1 MWRDWCLQQWSH
13 DREEAKD
20 AWLNN
25 DMKTWGLV
33 FGVVG
38 RRELK
43 HVKPSPSSFTIKLV
57 SSLGNTK
64 QLLRQYSWNLY
75 RGKKWSVFSFCFTKY
90 PGITVYLQF
99 KHSSDFQATEF
110 FTNSCLNY
118 PKNVQMWSVKG
129 VLASKQK
136 LLVHWAKNR
145 WTCLYAFLALS
156 HCVCKT
162 YPWIIILTVE
172 MEYINHN

>member
-1 MWRDWCLQQWSH
+1 MAIRSNFSD
-13 DREEAKD
+13 
-20 AWLNN
+20 N
-25 DMKTWGLV
+25 MK
-33 FGVVG
+33 
-38 RRELK
+38 
-43 HVKPSPSSFTIKLV
+43 
-57 SSLGNTK
+57 
-64 QLLRQYSWNLY
+64 LLHETSAEVR
-75 RGKKWSVFSFCFTKY
+75 SVFSFCFTKY
-90 PGITVYLQF
+90 LGITVYLQF

-118 PKNVQMWSVKG
+118 PKNVQMWSVKW

-162 YPWIIILTVE
+162 DPWIIILTVE
-172 MEYINHN
+172 MEYINHSYSFLSAASLSPWPTLPLLLSFMEQLTEQHEFLCENSWTANVADFSA